1 MIREP
6 AVPLR
11 LGMVGGGTGAFI
23 GAVHRTAA
31 RLDGAFTLTAGALAS
46 TPERARAS
54 AAAIGLPRTYD
65 DWRAMVEGEAARP
78 PEERIDAVAIVTPN
92 HLHHPVAKAFLEA
105 GIHVVTDKPMTTT
118 SAEADELV
126 ALADARGLV
135 LAVTY
140 TYAGYPMVRQ
150 ARAMVAAGDVGTVR
164 KVVVTYQQGWLAT
177 NVEAT
182 GLKQAVWR
190 ADPAKAGIAG
200 AMGDIGSHAENL
212 VATVTG
218 LEVEALCADLTTF
231 VPGRALDDDASLLL
245 RFRGGAR
252 GAMVASQVAVGREN
266 DLRLDVFGS
275 DGALT
280 WRQEAPNA
288 LTHAPLDGPARTLT
302 RGGPGLHPAAEA
314 AARVPGGHP
323 EGFLEAFANVYGD
336 VAAAIRAAQ
345 GHDVPPGDPPTGRE
359 GARGMRFVETT
370 IASAGSDAKWT
381 PVPDAPT

>member
-31 RLDGAFTLTAGALAS
+31 RLDGVFTLHAGALAS

-54 AAAIGLPRTYD
+54 AATIGLPRSYD
-65 DWRAMVEGEAARP
+65 DWRAMVAGEAARP
-78 PEERIDAVAIVTPN
+78 PEERIEAVAIVTPN

-140 TYAGYPMVRQ
+140 TYTGYPMVRQ

-218 LEVEALCADLTTF
+218 LEVEAICADLTTF

-288 LTHAPLDGPARTLT
+288 LTYAPLDGPVRTLT
-302 RGGPGLHPAAEA
+302 RGGPGLHPEAEA

-336 VAAAIRAAQ
+336 VAASIRAAQ
-345 GHDVPPGDPPTGRE
+345 GHDVVPGRHPTGRE